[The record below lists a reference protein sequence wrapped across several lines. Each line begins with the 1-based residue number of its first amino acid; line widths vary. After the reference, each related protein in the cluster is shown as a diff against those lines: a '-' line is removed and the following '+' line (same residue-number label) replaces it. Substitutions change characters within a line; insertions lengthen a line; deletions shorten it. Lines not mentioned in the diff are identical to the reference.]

1 MRPIIEKIK
10 DWWRS
15 ADRTQKI
22 VTLGGGGLLVA
33 VATGAFII
41 ASQPRMAP
49 VYPGTPAAQQAG
61 IRDELLSLGYPVDV
75 NQKGDV
81 LAPVDK
87 LPEIH
92 MQLEQAGKAPVASS
106 RGIDWLSQTSPFTSP
121 GQERERIKAARE
133 GELAASIET
142 LDSVR
147 AARVHINFGKESP
160 FATEGAPPT
169 AVINITEDGS
179 KRVSTE
185 EAAAIARLV
194 QNAVPGLESEGV
206 TVITSDGRMA
216 FDGEAMAEGS
226 FEGTRKID
234 MEFAESQRREKDL
247 QRRLDQA
254 FGPGA
259 TIATVGVELDLDE
272 VRTET
277 TSETPTRQPIARN
290 TMTETLEGGPAGSS
304 GVSGISSNLPE
315 ALGEAQN
322 GGEGSTGYSSE
333 VRQEEFGRANEST
346 LSVKA
351 PGSVKTMTL
360 NVLVDSEV
368 IADPAPVQQF
378 LDGLLAARGEREFQA
393 TVTSAP
399 FSKAAQEAAKS
410 AEAAAS
416 QQAILQQVISML
428 PAIALVILG
437 FILIKAM
444 RGKSSSNASGPE
456 AALPGGG
463 SMPFPQMPMP
473 QPGMPVNPQDYAAYY
488 AQQAA
493 VSDNPLLAAAQAQQD
508 AVMMQARALEAPVN
522 DGDSAAALLQAMA
535 KQQSGSDE
543 EDAPYWAFEED
554 EQGEIQF
561 KEIREKVDVPLE
573 QIRSL
578 AKTRPETVAQLLKS
592 WMMED
597 R

>member
-15 ADRTQKI
+15 ADRTQKV
-22 VTLGGGGLLVA
+22 VTLGGGTLLLAVA
-33 VATGAFII
+33 VGAFII

-49 VYPGTPAAQQAG
+49 VYPGAPGAQQAVV
-61 IRDELLSLGYPVDV
+61 REELISMGYPVDV

-87 LPEIH
+87 LPEIK
-92 MQLEQAGKAPVASS
+92 MQLEKGGKAPAASS

-142 LDSVR
+142 LESVR
-147 AARVHINFGKESP
+147 SARVHINFGKESP

-169 AVINITEDGS
+169 AVVNITENGTQM
-179 KRVSTE
+179 VNGE

-194 QNAVPGLESEGV
+194 QNSVPGLESEGV
-206 TVITSDGRMA
+206 TVITSDGRIA
-216 FDGEAMAEGS
+216 YDGEAMAEGS
-226 FEGTRKID
+226 YEGTRKID

-259 TIATVGVELDLDE
+259 TIATVAVELDLDE

-277 TSETPTRQPIARN
+277 KSETPTRQPLARN
-290 TMTETLEGGPAGSS
+290 TMTETLEGGAS
-304 GVSGISSNLPE
+304 GTNGMSGASANLPE

-322 GGEGSTGYSSE
+322 GGEGGTGYSSE

-428 PAIALVILG
+428 PAAALVILG
-437 FILIKAM
+437 FILIRAM
-444 RGKSSSNASGPE
+444 RGKSMSTAASAE

-463 SMPFPQMPMP
+463 SMPFPQMPMS
-473 QPGMPVNPQDYAAYY
+473 QPGMPSNPQEYAAFY

-493 VSDNPLLAAAQAQQD
+493 DNPLLATAQAQQD
-508 AVMMQARALEAPVN
+508 AVMMQARALEAPVK
-522 DGDSAAALLQAMA
+522 DGESASAVLQAMA
-535 KQQSGSDE
+535 KAEAKPE
-543 EDAPYWAFEED
+543 EEEVPYWAFEED
-554 EQGEIQF
+554 EQGEMQF

-573 QIRSL
+573 QIRTL